1 MSAIKMNFDI
11 DVAKLVGTDAAILL
25 SNIEFWVAKNEANNK
40 SFFEGRY
47 WTYNSI
53 NAWCRLFPYLTERQI
68 RRCLE
73 KLEKENFIVVGNF
86 NKKKYDRT
94 KWYSTTRKKPIY
106 QKDKTICPNGQM
118 QLPKNENGIAQ
129 TVEPIPDNNTDNNNN
144 NIDFDF
150 NRFLEYFNEKLNK
163 RKKFINDL
171 EKEKIIYYLNRGYK
185 KEDFKIA
192 IDNISKDEFHIN
204 SKFNIST
211 LQWILKEENF
221 EKYYSQKPI
230 KKQPGFTNH

>member
-1 MSAIKMNFDI
+1 MNFDI

-40 SFFEGRY
+40 SFFEGRF

-53 NAWCRLFPYLTERQI
+53 NAWCKLFPYLTEKQI
-68 RRCLE
+68 RRCLD

-94 KWYSTTRKKPIY
+94 KWYSSTRKNPIN

-118 QLPKNENGIAQ
+118 QLPKNENATVQ
-129 TVEPIPDNNTDNNNN
+129 TVKPIPDNNTDSNNI

-163 RKKFINDL
+163 RKKFINDS
-171 EKEKIIYYLNRGYK
+171 EKEKIIDYLNRNYK

-192 IDNISKDEFHIN
+192 IDNISNDEYHIN
-204 SKFNIST
+204 KKFNIST
-211 LQWILKEENF
+211 LDWILKEENF
-221 EKYYSQKPI
+221 ERYYTQIPI
-230 KKQPGFTNH
+230 KKTGFTNH